1 MMYLIDIGYWMRSF
15 IAGSI
20 DPFSPS
26 IDYLCS
32 LIIMELDDNI
42 QRSEPFKMLT
52 SCHQLFYNI

>member
-1 MMYLIDIGYWMRSF
+1 MRSF

-20 DPFSPS
+20 DPFIPS

-32 LIIMELDDNI
+32 SIIMELDDNI

-52 SCHQLFYNI
+52 SYDQLFYNI